1 MEGPAAVDYTPGML
15 DRDGVA
21 FNREQSYESSGFGK
35 LAARTL
41 WSL

>member
-1 MEGPAAVDYTPGML
+1 MEGLAAADYTPGML

-21 FNREQSYESSGFGK
+21 FNREKSYESSGFGN
-35 LAARTL
+35 LAARTV